1 MIGIYKI
8 TSPSGRIYIGQSVD
22 IERRLRRY
30 KIMSVKTKG
39 QTKIWRSLEKYGA
52 ENHTYEAIISCKE
65 NELNKYE
72 RISQEYYDSVD
83 NGLNCFYTKDGDKS
97 GRASK
102 ETLIKMSEAQKG
114 NKNWLGKNHS
124 QESKDK
130 ISQSHIGMRYS
141 DEVNKKKSSSGSFG
155 NGRESWSKGKFGK
168 DHPKSKSILQ
178 YSIDGEFLKEWGSAV
193 DIKNELGFSN
203 ANICSCCKGN
213 LKTSSGYIWK
223 YKEN

>member
-65 NELNKYE
+65 NDLNKYE

-83 NGLNCFYTKDGDKS
+83 NGLNCFYTKEGDKS

-102 ETLIKMSEAQKG
+102 DTLKRMSEAQKG
-114 NKNWLGKNHS
+114 NNNWLGKKHS

-130 ISQSHIGMRYS
+130 ISKAHLGMRYS
-141 DEVNKKKSSSGSFG
+141 DEVNKKKSSRGTFG
-155 NGRESWSKGKFGK
+155 NGRESWVKGKFGK
-168 DHPKSKSILQ
+168 DHPRAKAILQ
-178 YSIDGEFLKEWGSAV
+178 FSKDGEFLREWSSGV
-193 DIKNELGFSN
+193 EITNELGFNN
-203 ANICSCCKGN
+203 ANICSCCNGS
-213 LKTSSGYIWK
+213 LKSSSGYVWK
-223 YKEN
+223 YKE